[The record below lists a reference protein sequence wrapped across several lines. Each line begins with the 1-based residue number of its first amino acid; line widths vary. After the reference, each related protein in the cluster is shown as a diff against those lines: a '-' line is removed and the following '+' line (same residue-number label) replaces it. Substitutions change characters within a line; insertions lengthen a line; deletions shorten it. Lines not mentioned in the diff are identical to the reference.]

1 MNLKVFLM
9 NQKNEIEKFKWIES
23 QKHNKDLGEEAIT
36 TWIKNNSVNYR
47 KSYEKIYNNFIK
59 TIYYNV
65 KDKITG
71 LNESDIRIIVDEITN
86 QWTKELILADEETK
100 KHLEEF

>member
-1 MNLKVFLM
+1 M